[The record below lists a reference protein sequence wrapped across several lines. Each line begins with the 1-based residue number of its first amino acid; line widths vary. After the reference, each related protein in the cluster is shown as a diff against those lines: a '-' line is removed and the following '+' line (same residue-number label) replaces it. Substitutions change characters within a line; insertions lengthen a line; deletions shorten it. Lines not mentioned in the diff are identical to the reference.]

1 MAEVLVLGAA
11 RSGIAA
17 AKLLLKHGYKV
28 TLTDSQK
35 LKEKETLEALGIQV
49 VDGGHPDWLKEKEW
63 IFIVKNPGIPY
74 FVPIVAAFV
83 EKQVP
88 IYTEVEIAY
97 RFAKK
102 FQYGAVTGTNGKT
115 TITSLLYEMLKR
127 KGNGL
132 VAGNIGF
139 PLCELAQQ
147 YEAEE
152 KDVALELS
160 NFQLL
165 GMERFRPIVSV
176 VCNLA
181 PDHLDYMDSV
191 ESYYTSKMRIY
202 QSCEKD
208 DWFLRNVDDPLIM
221 QYAQDIPCEV
231 IDFSMKRKDVDLY
244 CEDGKVWL
252 RDIPLFSIDTL
263 KIVGDYNVC
272 NAMIAACMAYRMG
285 VSIEDIQTVCATFT
299 SVEHRLEYIG
309 EKQGIRF
316 YNDSK
321 ATNTHAVAAALSS
334 FSKNIILLAG
344 GHDKGI
350 PFDDLKQFDDRVKLC
365 VSFGETREQFQQ
377 IFTNC
382 ICRITMK
389 EALDEAYAQAQ
400 AGDVILLSPACSSFD
415 QFRNYEERGRIFK
428 EMVHEILERGE
439 TA

>member
-17 AKLLLKHGYKV
+17 AKLLLKHGYQV
-28 TLTDSQK
+28 TLTDSQV
-35 LKEKETLEALGIQV
+35 LKEKEDLEAIGVQV

-63 IFIVKNPGIPY
+63 AFIVKNPGIPY
-74 FVPIVAAFV
+74 FVPIVKAFV
-83 EKQVP
+83 EKKVP

-102 FQYGAVTGTNGKT
+102 FSYGAVTGTNGKT
-115 TITSLLYEMLKR
+115 TITSMLYEMLKR
-127 KGNGL
+127 KGNAL

-139 PLCELAQQ
+139 PLCELANQF
-147 YEAEE
+147 EEEE

-165 GMERFRPIVSV
+165 GMETFRPTVSV

-191 ESYYTSKMRIY
+191 EAYYASKMRIY
-202 QSCEKD
+202 QSCQKD

-221 QYAQDIPCEV
+221 QYAVNIPCQV
-231 IDFSMKRKDVDLY
+231 IDFSLQREDVDLY
-244 CEDGKVWL
+244 RKEGKIWL
-252 RDIPLFSIDTL
+252 HDTMLFSVDTL

-285 VSIEDIQTVCATFT
+285 VSIEDIQAVCATFT

-309 EKQGIRF
+309 EKDGVRF

-334 FSKNIILLAG
+334 FPNNIILLAG

-350 PFDDLKQFDDRVKLC
+350 LFDDLKRFDDRVKLC
-365 VSFGETREQFQQ
+365 VSFGETKEQFHS
-377 IFTNC
+377 IFSNC
-382 ICRITMK
+382 ISHETMQ
-389 EALDEAYAQAQ
+389 EALDEACAHAQ

-415 QFRNYEERGRIFK
+415 QFHNYEERGRIFK
-428 EMVHEILERGE
+428 QMVRAIL
-439 TA
+439 